1 MYDNNFLISFIILE
15 IMISLYL
22 CILAIQN
29 KIECW
34 TNSYSSKSKYSTV
47 FTTKGY
53 HKILPN
59 LYLGNIESAEN
70 KKFIKEKKIKVIINC
85 TTSIPNYFQFDK
97 DFSDLE
103 YFRIPVDDSLL
114 DEDIELMA
122 QSLSQY
128 VKIIN
133 NALLQNKPVLVH
145 CYAGRQRS
153 ACLIAAYLIY
163 KYDYSIDQ
171 AYKYI
176 ISKRKEAFHYG
187 KNYNFHKS
195 LLNYIQQI
203 KK

>member
-187 KNYNFHKS
+187 KSYNFHKS

>member
-1 MYDNNFLISFIILE
+1 MCDNNLLISFLILG

-29 KIECW
+29 RIECW
-34 TNSYSSKSKYSTV
+34 TNSNSKYST
-47 FTTKGY
+47 FFNTKDY

-59 LYLGNIESAEN
+59 LYLGNIDSAEN

-85 TTSIPNYFQFDK
+85 SKSIPNYFQFDK
-97 DFSDLE
+97 DFPDLE

-133 NALLQNKPVLVH
+133 NALSQNKPILVH

-163 KYDYSIDQ
+163 KYDYSIEQ

-176 ISKRKEAFHYG
+176 ISKRKESFHYG
-187 KNYNFHKS
+187 KSYNFHKS
-195 LLNYIQQI
+195 LSNYIQQI